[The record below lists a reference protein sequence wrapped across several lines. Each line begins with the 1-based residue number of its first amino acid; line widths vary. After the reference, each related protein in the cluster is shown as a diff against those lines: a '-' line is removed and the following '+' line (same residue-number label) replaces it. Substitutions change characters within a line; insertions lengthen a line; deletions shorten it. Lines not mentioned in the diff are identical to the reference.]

1 MQPRGSLNSGRLHQT
16 HILSFPWTV
25 EAAILDG
32 NVAAPASGVASSSV
46 WHAAARRVASTT
58 KTTKT
63 AATYPQQLKGPKKKA
78 QQRFTGRPMKLLV
91 SLARRGLLTP
101 SSEKVE
107 GFLRTLALT
116 LDTGDVRAFEVLRRK
131 MPLMGTVQGFLVDV
145 VPIVSRCLH
154 SRNRSVVMGALGAI
168 DEIVSQHGRRLSTF
182 SLTRMLN
189 DLLLFDK
196 ADGLTYVRAKG
207 LFFKMIEV
215 NHNYT
220 LYPLERLMA
229 VCSEEMQLE
238 IVFLLLEHVMS
249 TKRVNRVIVT
259 DGCRIALEGLFSA
272 SPRIRFACLDLVY
285 ALFYRGT
292 PREALLRFFV
302 KRRVPEPLLGAVC
315 ARLRRRYKP
324 PLLSAPYAPDEDILW
339 AQYYE
344 GHGH

>member
-1 MQPRGSLNSGRLHQT
+1 
-16 HILSFPWTV
+16 
-25 EAAILDG
+25 
-32 NVAAPASGVASSSV
+32 
-46 WHAAARRVASTT
+46 
-58 KTTKT
+58 
-63 AATYPQQLKGPKKKA
+63 
-78 QQRFTGRPMKLLV
+78 MKLLV

-101 SSEKVE
+101 SSKKVE
-107 GFLRTLALT
+107 GFLRTLAVT
-116 LDTGDVRAFEVLRRK
+116 LDTEDVRAFEALHRK
-131 MPLMGTVQGFLVDV
+131 MPLMGSVQGFLVDV
-145 VPIVSRCLH
+145 VPLVSRCLH
-154 SRNRSVVMGALGAI
+154 SRNRNLVMGALNAI
-168 DEIVSQHGRRLSTF
+168 DEIVSMHGRRLSTF

-229 VCSEEMQLE
+229 VCGEGLQLE

-249 TKRVNRVIVT
+249 TKRVSRVIVT
-259 DGCRIALEGLFSA
+259 DGCRIALEGLFSG

-292 PREALLRFFV
+292 PREALVRFFI
-302 KRRVPEPLLGAVC
+302 KRRVPEPLLGAVR

-324 PLLSAPYAPDEDILW
+324 PLLPSLCVHDEDIVW
-339 AQYYE
+339 AQSLQAQAY
-344 GHGH
+344 

>member
-1 MQPRGSLNSGRLHQT
+1 
-16 HILSFPWTV
+16 
-25 EAAILDG
+25 
-32 NVAAPASGVASSSV
+32 
-46 WHAAARRVASTT
+46 
-58 KTTKT
+58 
-63 AATYPQQLKGPKKKA
+63 
-78 QQRFTGRPMKLLV
+78 MKLLA

-101 SSEKVE
+101 SSDKVE
-107 GFLRTLALT
+107 GFLRRLSRTLAT
-116 LDTGDVRAFEVLRRK
+116 EDARAFEALHRK
-131 MPLMGTVQGFLVDV
+131 MRLMGNVQGFLVDV

-154 SRNRSVVMGALGAI
+154 SHNQSLVMGALGAI
-168 DEIVSQHGRRLSTF
+168 DDIVSTHGRRLSTF

-196 ADGLTYVRAKG
+196 GDGLTYVRAKG

-229 VCSEEMQLE
+229 VCGEELQLE

-249 TKRVNRVIVT
+249 TKHVNRVIVT

-292 PREALLRFFV
+292 PPEALLRFFV
-302 KRRVPEPLLGAVC
+302 KRRVPNQLLIAVH
-315 ARLRRRYKP
+315 ARLQRRYKP
-324 PLLSAPYAPDEDILW
+324 PMLAYPCIEDEDFMW
-339 AQYYE
+339 AQSLQVCTF
-344 GHGH
+344 